1 MKGMSCNQFDEVL
14 VLHEWVTS
22 LNIVAIVGIYVPYLG
37 NLCKVAIDLV
47 YLLSSTYLLIYKD
60 TGRNIG
66 CFKTKAEFTC
76 P

>member
-14 VLHEWVTS
+14 ILHEWVTS
-22 LNIVAIVGIYVPYLG
+22 LNIVAIVGMVYTYLG
-37 NLCKVAIDLV
+37 NLCIVAI
-47 YLLSSTYLLIYKD
+47 YLLSTYLLIYKD